1 MVAKLWSLTTSLD
14 SHFLSVKYYV
24 YIDIKILTSNKIC
37 MSFFLL
43 TLRKDPCTI
52 ESEVPNG
59 KQGTV
64 QSHEYG
70 TWSRLPSVKG
80 ALVPITIQQK
90 TGQFCCALPESASH
104 PRSRTRTRPDFLSIW
119 PLDSSMGNVIPHCS
133 CLLLYL

>member
-1 MVAKLWSLTTSLD
+1 MVAKLLSLTTSLD

-59 KQGTV
+59 EQGTV

-80 ALVPITIQQK
+80 ALVPITIQQE
-90 TGQFCCALPESASH
+90 TDQPCCALPESASH
-104 PRSRTRTRPDFLSIW
+104 PRSRTRTRPDFPSIW
-119 PLDSSMGNVIPHCS
+119 PLDSSMRNVIPHCS